1 MLLYHACRLQQ
12 WVKRKIL
19 DAPSEADAEP
29 TASIRCPHGQLLP
42 EQAAGAKRVLV
53 PEDLWLFLHEDAIA
67 VKPDDPTGVP
77 TFPSDARQCSLCSE
91 ELSEVAVMEDS
102 IRSIQFH
109 YVQVNFIVDLF
120 EGSLDLFYLSE
131 E

>member
-1 MLLYHACRLQQ
+1 MLLYNACRLQQ

-19 DAPSEADAEP
+19 DAPSEADADP

-42 EQAAGAKRVLV
+42 EQATGAKRVLV
-53 PEDLWLFLHEDAIA
+53 PEDLWCFLHEDAITL
-67 VKPDDPTGVP
+67 KPDDPIGVP

-102 IRSIQFH
+102 IRSFH
-109 YVQVNFIVDLF
+109 YVRVNLYLIYLKNCLTF
-120 EGSLDLFYLSE
+120 FYLSE